1 MVGKNYPSILL
12 LKKERARKKMNR
24 TLVMKIANCD
34 NDKLDWRVFVARIPK
49 EIEDDELKEYFIP
62 FGNIETCIILRDTN
76 KLSRGVAFVQYDKR
90 SEALNCVQ
98 NAQNI
103 IPPGVKNP
111 MIVKMAESPQE
122 KEVRKQTLLSREKPN
137 APPPPAPHVYPPPP
151 YYGAPP
157 TYPPTYPGQSP
168 YPYPTQPTQPQPYP
182 TTYPPTY
189 PTTYPTSAS
198 TIATSPL
205 PSSSTLDPSAYPVPP
220 TTTPAAATSAVAA
233 PSGAMPAMPA
243 MPAVPTMPPP
253 PPIPSSVAGAPH
265 LQPGGGG
272 GGGGGLDHTP
282 ANCAVFIYHLPP
294 HW

>member
-1 MVGKNYPSILL
+1 
-12 LKKERARKKMNR
+12 MNR

-34 NDKLDWRVFVARIPK
+34 NDKLGSPFFYSFLSFFFCNNIFFFQKDWRVFVARIPK

-151 YYGAPP
+151 YYGL
-157 TYPPTYPGQSP
+157 
-168 YPYPTQPTQPQPYP
+168 
-182 TTYPPTY
+182 
-189 PTTYPTSAS
+189 
-198 TIATSPL
+198 I
-205 PSSSTLDPSAYPVPP
+205 
-220 TTTPAAATSAVAA
+220 
-233 PSGAMPAMPA
+233 
-243 MPAVPTMPPP
+243 
-253 PPIPSSVAGAPH
+253 IFFF
-265 LQPGGGG
+265 
-272 GGGGGLDHTP
+272 
-282 ANCAVFIYHLPP
+282 CEREKF
-294 HW
+294 